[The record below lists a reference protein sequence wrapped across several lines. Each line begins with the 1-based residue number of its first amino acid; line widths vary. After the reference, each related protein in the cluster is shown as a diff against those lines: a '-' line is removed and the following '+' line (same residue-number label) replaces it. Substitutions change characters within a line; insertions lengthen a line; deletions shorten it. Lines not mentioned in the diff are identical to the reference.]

1 MPAVVNAKITV
12 FRAAPFTAAG
22 LRGNVMGS
30 GFFRL
35 PRLFGRPAPRQ
46 RVVCALLAALMLAP
60 APAMAQNSDSATAQ
74 TQVAVLAPGSI
85 EKLDDMNFGT
95 IAQPFGGGTVV
106 IAPSGTPGCAVT
118 NGLVHSGGCRA
129 ARFAIRGKRNER
141 VRIREVN
148 NGVVTLNGPGTAKMT
163 VTNLTIGIS
172 PSMST
177 APGGN
182 GWNLGNYRIDAPSG
196 LTDFYLGGT
205 LNVAAAQRPGVYTGT
220 ILIQIQFN

>member
-1 MPAVVNAKITV
+1 MPAVVNVKITV

-22 LRGNVMGS
+22 LRGKVMGS

-35 PRLFGRPAPRQ
+35 PRLFGRPALRQ
-46 RVVCALLAALMLAP
+46 RVVCALLAAFMLAP
-60 APAMAQNSDSATAQ
+60 APAMAQNSDSAAGEL
-74 TQVAVLAPGSI
+74 QVAVLAPGSI
-85 EKLDDMNFGT
+85 EHLDDMNFGT

-129 ARFAIRGKRNER
+129 ARFAIRGKRNDR

-148 NGVVTLNGPGTAKMT
+148 NGIVTLNGPGTATMT
-163 VTNLTIGIS
+163 VTNLTIGTAN
-172 PSMST
+172 MSV

-205 LNVAAAQRPGVYTGT
+205 LNVGAAQTPGVYTGT